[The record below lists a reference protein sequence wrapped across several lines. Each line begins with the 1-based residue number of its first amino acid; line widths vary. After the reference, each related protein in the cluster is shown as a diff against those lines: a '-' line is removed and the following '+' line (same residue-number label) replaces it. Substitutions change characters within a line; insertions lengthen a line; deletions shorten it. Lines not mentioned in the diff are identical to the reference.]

1 MTEGA
6 RKELANIPEW
16 RRVDKLSPDH
26 QKTEFMIV
34 GHPLST
40 RKPELPEILELN
52 GSEIKRVEKT
62 KYLGII
68 IDENLNWDEQFK
80 RIRSKINTGLMSL
93 KQFKNILPQ
102 SLLCCVYY
110 GLVEGHLRHGD
121 VVWGS
126 LNTSKIIALQR
137 LQNRTCCIIENAKI
151 KDSWSRSWL
160 NVENII
166 RYDRNIMTH
175 KIMNKLCPEKFF
187 NKFLPRSSVS
197 KYNTVHCQDPQIP
210 RYRTEFAKK
219 KDFITQP

>member
-1 MTEGA
+1 MINSV
-6 RKELANIPEW
+6 LIP
-16 RRVDKLSPDH
+16 

-40 RKPELPEILELN
+40 RKPELPETRELN
-52 GSEIKRVEKT
+52 GSRIKRVEKT

-93 KQFKNILPQ
+93 KRLKSILRQ
-102 SLLCCVYY
+102 SLPCCVYY
-110 GLVEGHLRHGD
+110 GLVEGHLRYRD
-121 VVWGS
+121 VVLGS

-151 KDSWSRSWL
+151 KDNWSRSWL

-166 RYDRNIMTH
+166 RYDRNILTH
-175 KIMNKLCPEKFF
+175 KIMNKLCPENFF

-210 RYRTEFAKK
+210 RYRTEFTKK
-219 KDFITQP
+219 RTSLLTPEGLE